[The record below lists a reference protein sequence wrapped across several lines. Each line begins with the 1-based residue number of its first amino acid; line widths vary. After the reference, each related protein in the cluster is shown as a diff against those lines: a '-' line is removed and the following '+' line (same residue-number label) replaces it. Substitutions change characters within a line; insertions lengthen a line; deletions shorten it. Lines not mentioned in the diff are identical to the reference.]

1 MLKKLS
7 SAAEFMIILCGI
19 ITLSSTFHS
28 TFGLLAIVFKNG
40 EYIVDFD
47 SPDRKMS
54 ANVALYL
61 LDE

>member
-7 SAAEFMIILCGI
+7 SAAEFVIILCGI
-19 ITLSSTFHS
+19 ITLSSTFHI

-47 SPDRKMS
+47 SQ
-54 ANVALYL
+54 
-61 LDE
+61 DEC